1 MRGKNNKKNFKK
13 CVRIIEFHVRCL
25 LPGTVLP
32 KEAKVFS
39 HSWAG
44 LSISMLLKA
53 DPL

>member
-1 MRGKNNKKNFKK
+1 MREKNNKKKLQEMCK
-13 CVRIIEFHVRCL
+13 DHRVSCCCL
-25 LPGTVLP
+25 LPDTVLP

-53 DPL
+53 DAL